1 MQDILGTHCCEVQLM
16 AAGMGVIEEVGDS
29 VCAMLARFTQGMKQ
43 GQRVVGAPWPSAE
56 GEGAQR
62 LGLRF
67 AAAALHLKLASL
79 MTSWPL
85 SMLRFA
91 TCEQQMY
98 DASQQE
104 SK

>member
-1 MQDILGTHCCEVQLM
+1 M

-29 VCAMLARFTQGMKQ
+29 VRAMLARFAQGMKQ

-67 AAAALHLKLASL
+67 AAAALHRILASL
-79 MTSWPL
+79 VTS
-85 SMLRFA
+85 
-91 TCEQQMY
+91 
-98 DASQQE
+98 
-104 SK
+104 